1 MSEAPKLLNITEA
14 AAILRCSP
22 KTIRRQIKRGHLLA
36 SKPKGLRKWLI
47 VEQSVKQ
54 LLNEGVPDA
63 S

>member
-14 AAILRCSP
+14 AAILRCSA
-22 KTIRRQIKRGHLLA
+22 KTIRRQIQRGHLVA

-47 VEQSVKQ
+47 TEQSVKH

-63 S
+63 R